1 MINLLRN
8 KRKLYVCNVRLE
20 NDIKLYDEPIELFE
34 NYQVT
39 NTSGS
44 LQAFGLDAYEYIR
57 IKTNISHEKYYHI
70 GDRVYINVQPPKTH
84 DKLCKDADYEV
95 SQEPI
100 PSLNEVEVMLKRRS
114 GKRKNG

>member
-20 NDIKLYDEPIELFE
+20 NDIRLYDEPIELFE

-57 IKTNISHEKYYHI
+57 IKTNISHEQYYHI
-70 GDRVYINVQPPKTH
+70 GDRVYINVQPPETH

-100 PSLNEVEVMLKRRS
+100 PSLNEVEIMLRRRS

>member
-70 GDRVYINVQPPKTH
+70 GDRVYINVKPPETH

>member
-44 LQAFGLDAYEYIR
+44 KGGEQ
-57 IKTNISHEKYYHI
+57 
-70 GDRVYINVQPPKTH
+70 DRTH
-84 DKLCKDADYEV
+84 RC
-95 SQEPI
+95 
-100 PSLNEVEVMLKRRS
+100 
-114 GKRKNG
+114 